1 MEGMEAKLAS
11 TIERFPLLASPME
24 GMEAKLDELAST
36 IERFPLLTSSMESVE
51 ARLEDL
57 VSMIEK
63 ERRTRTLENLEFRSA
78 IDELKCNMED
88 VKSNVFADNFVK
100 GFREEIEGR
109 LASSEKSIREQLHC
123 QLELLEQ
130 LLGEVKNRN
139 GVSQAH
145 DSARPR
151 SPSPMVRKLSKAE
164 LVANTS
170 LERSLSE
177 AQLGGPSDA
186 KPFSKVFGSALS
198 PMSPRPGPS
207 PRTSIVLSAD
217 SVEQVAAAAAAQR
230 VRSAQAYQSVQQ
242 SPRRS
247 VMHQVQR
254 NQSGILP
261 RSAIVQ
267 VLQPQQTVPE
277 EVGVAIAHHV
287 QRFRSCQTERHSPLR
302 AAVITARSSPLATPR
317 VIREQQS
324 VHWQHLRP

>member
-1 MEGMEAKLAS
+1 
-11 TIERFPLLASPME
+11 ME

-63 ERRTRTLENLEFRSA
+63 ERRTRTLENLELRSA

-88 VKSNVFADNFVK
+88 VKNNVFASNFTK
-100 GFREEIEGR
+100 SFREEIEGR

-130 LLGEVKNRN
+130 LLGEVRNRN

-170 LERSLSE
+170 LERVLSE

-186 KPFSKVFGSALS
+186 KPFSKAFGSALS

-207 PRTSIVLSAD
+207 PRTSILLSVD
-217 SVEQVAAAAAAQR
+217 SVEQAAAAQR
-230 VRSAQAYQSVQQ
+230 VRSAQAYQVLQQ

-247 VMHQVQR
+247 PMHQVQR

-261 RSAIVQ
+261 RSPIVQ

-277 EVGVAIAHHV
+277 EVGVAVAPHV

-302 AAVITARSSPLATPR
+302 AAVITTRGSPLTTPR
-317 VIREQQS
+317 VIQEQQS